1 MKKLISL
8 MLIGII
14 LTSILIVFA
23 VCSNK
28 NSELKEDKGNIT
40 ELESLGNIDVDE
52 NIFDVKLT
60 IPAEFLENKTQEE
73 LDTVAKEEGYK
84 EITLNED
91 GTATYVM
98 TKSQHKKLLK
108 EMSDTINTALQDI
121 VESEDYQAITD
132 IKTNDNFTDFTI
144 TTTHEKLDL
153 SESMIILSLYMYGG
167 MYSIFEGKEVD
178 NIHISYVN
186 AETGDIISE
195 SNSKD
200 LNNKE

>member
-8 MLIGII
+8 ILIGII

-23 VCSNK
+23 GCSSK
-28 NSELKEDKGNIT
+28 NDEVKENHGNIT
-40 ELESLGNIDVDE
+40 ELESLGNIDVND

-60 IPAEFLENKTQEE
+60 IPAKFLENKTQEE
-73 LDTVAKEEGYK
+73 LDAITKKEGYK

-98 TKSQHKKLLK
+98 TKNQHKKLLK
-108 EMSDTINTALQDI
+108 EMSDTINEALQDM
-121 VESEDYQAITD
+121 VNSEDYQSITD
-132 IKTNDNFTDFTI
+132 IKVNDNFTDFTI
-144 TTTHEKLDL
+144 TTTHEELDL
-153 SESMIILSLYMYGG
+153 NESMVILSLYMYGG

-178 NIHISYVN
+178 NIHVSYVN
-186 AETGDIISE
+186 AETGNIISE

-200 LNNKE
+200 LDNKE